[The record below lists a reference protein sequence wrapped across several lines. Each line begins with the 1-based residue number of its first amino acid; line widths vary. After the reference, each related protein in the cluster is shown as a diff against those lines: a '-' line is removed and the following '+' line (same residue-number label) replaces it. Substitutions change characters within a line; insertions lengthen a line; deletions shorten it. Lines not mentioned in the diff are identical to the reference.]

1 LVVLGE
7 GEPLCFVERGGRS
20 LWTFPAAERR
30 PRWVEAL
37 AERVRSGR
45 VRQHE
50 VQTVDGDAVRTS
62 PWADPLRGAGYA
74 DGYRGLV
81 MRR

>member
-1 LVVLGE
+1 MVLGE
-7 GEPLCFVERGGRS
+7 GEPLGFVERGGRS
-20 LWTFPAAERR
+20 LWTFPATGDR
-30 PRWVEAL
+30 PRWVVAL

-50 VQTVDGDAVRTS
+50 IQTIDGGSARTTR
-62 PWADPLRGAGYA
+62 WAEPLRQAGYV

>member
-7 GEPLCFVERGGRS
+7 GEPLCFVERSGRS
-20 LWTFPAAERR
+20 LWTFPAAEARTL
-30 PRWVEAL
+30 WVEAL

-50 VQTVDGDAVRTS
+50 IQTIDGDSARTT
-62 PWADPLRGAGYA
+62 PWAEPLRRAGYV